1 MYGGEIP
8 GSIPGISGA
17 EAMKLTSFQQDMV
30 DKALPILEKHRLV
43 YLALETR
50 TGKTP
55 VSIMICQKLAY
66 ATPFRKVLFCT
77 KKSVIPGIQKTIDG
91 LREDYDLNMNI
102 QIVSFDSLHK
112 VTYEPGRIIIVDEA
126 HSFGTYPKPSKRAIM
141 LAGLARGSYVIFLSA
156 TPTPESYSQI
166 YHQLWAAGSDSPLI
180 KPYRNFYAWA
190 RDYVDKKDKFIGAGR
205 KAVDYSH
212 AKQEIIMPY
221 LQELSVTG
229 TKQDAGF
236 EHCAVKEIIVDCPLP
251 DEAARLIH
259 QIEVHGLAV
268 IDGDNIIADS
278 AVSRMSK
285 VHQIASGS
293 VIGENQ
299 THLLSDHKCR
309 MIRIVQMA
317 YPKLA
322 VYYKYIGE
330 RDLIM
335 NAFPGRITADAD
347 EFNASKDKIYAGQ
360 YLSKREGLDL
370 RTADALIMYNIDF
383 AYLSYEQ
390 TKNRIMNMFRDTQ
403 PVMIWLFSS
412 YPNRKG
418 KPGSIERQIYEAVC
432 KKKNYTA
439 SHYKRTLKDV
449 II

>member
-1 MYGGEIP
+1 
-8 GSIPGISGA
+8 
-17 EAMKLTSFQQDMV
+17 MKLTRFQQDMV
-30 DKALPILEKHRLV
+30 DRALPILQKHRLV

-55 VSIMICQKLAY
+55 VSIMLCALLNINA
-66 ATPFRKVLFCT
+66 KVVFCT
-77 KKSVIPGIQKTIDG
+77 KDSVRKGIQETLDG
-91 LREDYDLNMNI
+91 MREDYALNADI

-112 VTYEPGRIIIVDEA
+112 VTYEPFRIIIADEA
-126 HSFGTYPKPSKRAIM
+126 HSFGAYPKPSKRAIM
-141 LAGLARGSYVIFLSA
+141 LAGLSRGCQVIFLSA

-190 RDYVDKKDKFIGAGR
+190 RDYVDIKDKFIGAGR
-205 KAVDYSH
+205 KAKDYSH
-212 AKQEIIMPY
+212 GKAELILPY
-221 LQELSVTG
+221 LQQLTVIG
-229 TKQDAGF
+229 TKEDAGF

-251 DEAARLIH
+251 NECTRLIH

-268 IDGDNIIADS
+268 INGDNVIADS

-285 VHQIASGS
+285 VHQLASGS

-309 MIRIVQMA
+309 MIKIAQMA

-322 VYYKYIGE
+322 VYYKYKGE
-330 RDLIM
+330 LDLLK
-335 NAFPGRITADAD
+335 NAFQDRITEDAD
-347 EFNASKDKIYAGQ
+347 EFNASTDKIYAGQ
-360 YLSKREGLDL
+360 FLSKREGIDL

-390 TKNRIMNMFRDTQ
+390 TKNRIMNMFRKTQ
-403 PVMIWLFSS
+403 PIMIWLFSS
-412 YPNRKG
+412 YANRKG
-418 KPGSIERQIYEAVC
+418 KPDSIERRIYEAVC
-432 KKKNYTA
+432 KKKNYTT
-439 SHYKRTLKDV
+439 SHYKRTIKDV